1 MVLSK
6 SGQQVVVKDGY
17 IPLPAK
23 AAEKALVKSGKTI
36 DPNKKSNKFKP
47 GTVALR
53 EIKFYQKSVD
63 MLLPRQPF

>member
-1 MVLSK
+1 LK
-6 SGQQVVVKDGY
+6 KNQE
-17 IPLPAK
+17 